1 MLPYI
6 SVTRKQYLDRS
17 IIHTTKLHDKL
28 IETIKQLPVRSL
40 EEQEKEKKQSWISFK
55 SNLQMIQKK
64 IKANVDFYLAEYR
77 TDQQVR
83 DERVQK
89 QKSKRAG
96 VENIHR

>member
-1 MLPYI
+1 MIRTNASVPIAKVFVTVI
-6 SVTRKQYLDRS
+6 SSSKIGRTYQDRYS
-17 IIHTTKLHDKL
+17 
-28 IETIKQLPVRSL
+28 P
-40 EEQEKEKKQSWISFK
+40 
-55 SNLQMIQKK
+55 KK
-64 IKANVDFYLAEYR
+64 IKANIDFYLAEYR